1 MERII
6 QLLDEVDEVVVFLR
20 YFADAW
26 LRRIAV
32 QPGLLSVAIAGALLP
47 V

>member
-6 QLLDEVDEVVVFLR
+6 QFLDEVDEIVVFLR
-20 YFADAW
+20 YFADG
-26 LRRIAV
+26 LVRRIVV
-32 QPGLLSVAIAGALLP
+32 QPGLLSMAIAGALLP